1 MANVYMMA
9 ITAMEWS
16 ADFRGDTPTKFC
28 TDEVVKAAARNWK
41 SGKEVIMVLLQ
52 QREAEVVIT
61 EEVGKSAATGGQEGV
76 LKTIEEHFKISLS
89 KEELSIA

>member
-52 QREAEVVIT
+52 QREAEVV
-61 EEVGKSAATGGQEGV
+61 KSAATGGQEGV

-89 KEELSIA
+89 KEEWSIA